1 MITRPRPVFKLK
13 SDLKQV
19 FSFITQLRII
29 SSRGGAMPES
39 ESVPQASPCASYS
52 KLKLVGGFLTAARSQ
67 SKTQTGKDSKLNIKT
82 V

>member
-1 MITRPRPVFKLK
+1 
-13 SDLKQV
+13 
-19 FSFITQLRII
+19 
-29 SSRGGAMPES
+29 MPES